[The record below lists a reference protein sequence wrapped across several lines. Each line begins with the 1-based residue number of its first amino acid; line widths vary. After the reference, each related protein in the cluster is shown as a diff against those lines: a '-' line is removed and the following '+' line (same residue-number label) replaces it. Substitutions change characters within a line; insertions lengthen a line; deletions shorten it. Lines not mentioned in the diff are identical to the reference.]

1 MSVAILMSIIR
12 LKSTIHTSLVCIGDG
27 FLQPLHLR
35 LGYHQQDSRCAAG
48 EGRGV

>member
-1 MSVAILMSIIR
+1 MSVVILMSIIH
-12 LKSTIHTSLVCIGDG
+12 LKSTDTHLAVCLGDG